1 MKTSRWFKLMA
12 FMVVVLLIG
21 VQAGCRKSPDAPDSN
36 PIKPMEDLIIA
47 PNFEWNTTQEV
58 TFTVV
63 ALDNQDKPL
72 KNVRFNIYTAHPD
85 SGGVE
90 LFSGATNAAGLM
102 EVPYKIPAYL
112 KEVTVTNTY
121 VGLVPE
127 KVASVSQG
135 QVTVTFGGKPPKMLK
150 ETSAP
155 FGEQGITAYLKYLG
169 TFSNVGTPNYL
180 EPENYP
186 VTNELLDDINA
197 SLPEQQPVPVYHPEY
212 LANTAES
219 NLPLVEDCDV
229 WVSFIHEGAG
239 WRNVLGFF
247 TFPTN
252 DPPQTASEID
262 MITIV
267 FPNLSY
273 VGSGG
278 GLYSGNK
285 VYMGQFPAGISIGWV
300 IFANGWN
307 GSVTNGNYLIYS
319 VPDLNPEANP
329 NLRKHTVLL
338 KDPARYEILFAFEDI
353 RRDQSSCDQ
362 DFNDGILMVQA
373 NPIDG
378 INTDNMPNVSYT
390 QPDEDGD
397 GIPDVFDDYPTNP
410 DLAFNN
416 YYPSETGYSSLAFE
430 DLWPGK
436 GDYDFNDLVLS
447 YRTNQVT
454 NANNEVVYLES
465 LFIPEAMGAQLHN
478 GFGFQLPIL
487 PSAVDNV
494 TGLDLQEGYITLSS
508 NNTEAAQTN
517 AVIIIFDDGYNILPY
532 PGTGTGVNTDGGA
545 PYVTPDTLNVTVT
558 FKDPIPFYT
567 LGSPLYNP
575 FLIVNQTRG
584 KEVHLSDMPP
594 TDLADPTYFG
604 TVNDDSKPAEGRYY
618 KTVNNLP
625 WAFDIVQQFDYVYEY
640 IEVNTAYL
648 KFNPWAESSGA
659 SYDDW
664 FQDKS
669 GYRVASK
676 IYIH

>member
-1 MKTSRWFKLMA
+1 MKIFRWSSFFATATL
-12 FMVVVLLIG
+12 VLLMGI
-21 VQAGCRKSPDAPDSN
+21 QTGCKKSSDDPDTN
-36 PIKPMEDLIIA
+36 PIKPMDELIVA
-47 PNFEWNTTQEV
+47 PNFEWATTQEV
-58 TFTVV
+58 TFTII
-63 ALDNQDKPL
+63 ARDNQDQPL
-72 KNVRFNIYTAHPD
+72 KNVRFNVYTAHPD

-90 LFSGATNAAGLM
+90 LFSGATNIAGLL
-102 EVPYKIPAYL
+102 EVPYKIPAFL

-121 VGLVPE
+121 VGLVPQ
-127 KVASVSQG
+127 KVVPVAQG
-135 QVTVTFGGKPPKMLK
+135 EVTVTFGGKPPSVLK
-150 ETSAP
+150 GATSP
-155 FGEQGITAYLKYLG
+155 YGEQGTTAYLKYLG
-169 TFSNVGTPNYL
+169 TFNSSGTPNYL

-186 VTNELLDDINA
+186 VTEELLDDINA
-197 SLPEQQPVPVYHPEY
+197 SLPEQQPVPIYHPEY
-212 LANTAES
+212 LASTAES
-219 NLPLVEDCDV
+219 NLPLVEVCDV

-239 WRNVLGFF
+239 WKNVLGFF

-252 DPPQTASEID
+252 DPPETAAEID
-262 MITIV
+262 TITIV

-273 VGSGG
+273 AGSGG

-307 GSVTNGNYLIYS
+307 GSVTNGNYLLYS
-319 VPDLNPEANP
+319 VPALNPEANP
-329 NLRKHTVLL
+329 DLKKHTVLL

-353 RRDQSSCDQ
+353 RRDQSMCDE

-373 NPIDG
+373 NPVTG

-390 QPDEDGD
+390 QPDEDED

-454 NANNEVVYLES
+454 NAENEVVYLES
-465 LFIPEAMGAQLHN
+465 VFVPEAMGATLHN

-487 PSAVDNV
+487 PSAVEDV
-494 TGLDLQEGYITLSS
+494 TGIDLQEGYITLSD
-508 NNTEAAQTN
+508 NNTEAGQSN
-517 AVIIIFDDGYNILPY
+517 AVIIVFDDGYNVLPY
-532 PGTGTGVNTDGGA
+532 PGTGIGVNTQYGA
-545 PYVTPDTLNVTVT
+545 PYVTPEPMTVTVT
-558 FKDPIPFYT
+558 FTSPIPFYT

-575 FLIVNQTRG
+575 FLIVDQNRG
-584 KEVHLSDMPP
+584 IEVHLPDMPP
-594 TDLADPTYFG
+594 TDLADPQYLG
-604 TVNDDSKPAEGRYY
+604 TMSDDSKPAEGRYY
-618 KTVNNLP
+618 KTANNLP
-625 WAFDIVQQFDYVYEY
+625 WAIDIVQKFDYVYEKVQ
-640 IEVNTAYL
+640 VNTAYL

-664 FQDKS
+664 FQDKP
-669 GYRVASK
+669 GYRDAAK
-676 IYIH
+676 IYTH